1 MGDVKAAYNRMAQT
15 LKENFRNITLYPE
28 FGSDLTQ
35 ILKFT
40 EEKLREERGAVDV
53 EFEII
58 KNENENGDALE
69 EDKEA
74 TNKQPFLFM
83 GNFLEISFCRWRPIE
98 KFSEN
103 WSINFGKIFGRP
115 PSTSKIFLKI
125 FQKFSRNKCD

>member
-74 TNKQPFLFM
+74 TNK
-83 GNFLEISFCRWRPIE
+83 
-98 KFSEN
+98 
-103 WSINFGKIFGRP
+103 
-115 PSTSKIFLKI
+115 
-125 FQKFSRNKCD
+125 